1 MSDLNTLLH
10 TKLTDILTGFLNQ
23 QNENPANNQKA
34 IQLVIPTV
42 VAGLLNYVSK
52 QPSHV
57 SELFHLISGSNG
69 QQFQD
74 LLNQVTTQ
82 PESVVWDKIIELGK
96 GLLPTLLGTQTH
108 VDNTTSELATEA
120 GISSNT
126 AGSLLALVLPL
137 VLALLREQSGSNSA
151 QLAGLFTNIDSK
163 NWLENILPIGLLRAL
178 GISSIEGI
186 AATALAGLG
195 TSNTMG
201 GTATPIAEPLMAANG
216 ASMGRWVALA
226 IAALLAIWGIKSCTS
241 SDTTNTK
248 QQDVQSIE
256 NTTTANNNNTANM
269 ATATASTVADVNDN
283 IATTARV
290 LADNTSEAFYE
301 DGIVKIYFAV
311 GSSKIAKNIQTV
323 SNQIIDAGKSGKKLI
338 ISGYTDGT
346 GSATTNAKLAKQ
358 RAEAVKAFLV
368 KQNVSAANIEL
379 RKPNNTIGAAGN
391 HVEGRRVDIR
401 ME

>member
-256 NTTTANNNNTANM
+256 NTTTANNTANM

-338 ISGYTDGT
+338 ISGYTDST

>member
-178 GISSIEGI
+178 GISGIEGI

-241 SDTTNTK
+241 SDTTHTK

-256 NTTTANNNNTANM
+256 NTTTANNTANM
-269 ATATASTVADVNDN
+269 ATATASTVADVNNN

>member
-96 GLLPTLLGTQTH
+96 DLLPTLLGTQTH

-178 GISSIEGI
+178 GVSSIGSI

-201 GTATPIAEPLMAANG
+201 GTATPIAEPLVVANG
-216 ASMGRWVALA
+216 AGMGKWVALA

-241 SDTTNTK
+241 SDKTNTK

-256 NTTTANNNNTANM
+256 NTATANNTANM
-269 ATATASTVADVNDN
+269 ATATASTVADANNN

-311 GSSKIAKNIQTV
+311 GSSKIDKNIQTV

-338 ISGYTDGT
+338 ISGYTDST

-391 HVEGRRVDIR
+391 HAEGRRVDIR
-401 ME
+401 VE

>member
-126 AGSLLALVLPL
+126 AGSLLALVSPL

-201 GTATPIAEPLMAANG
+201 GTTTPIAEPLVAANG

-256 NTTTANNNNTANM
+256 NTTTANNTANM

-338 ISGYTDGT
+338 ISGYTDST

>member
-23 QNENPANNQKA
+23 QNENLANNQKA

-256 NTTTANNNNTANM
+256 NTATANNTTNM
-269 ATATASTVADVNDN
+269 ATATASTVADANNN

>member
-23 QNENPANNQKA
+23 QNENLANNQKA

-126 AGSLLALVLPL
+126 AGSLLALVSPL

-256 NTTTANNNNTANM
+256 NTATANNTTNM
-269 ATATASTVADVNDN
+269 ATATASTVADANNN

>member
-201 GTATPIAEPLMAANG
+201 GTATPIAEPLVAANG

-256 NTTTANNNNTANM
+256 NTATANN
-269 ATATASTVADVNDN
+269 N

-290 LADNTSEAFYE
+290 LADNASEAFYE

-338 ISGYTDGT
+338 ISGYTDST
-346 GSATTNAKLAKQ
+346 GSATTNTKLAKQ

-391 HVEGRRVDIR
+391 HAEGRRVDIR

>member
-23 QNENPANNQKA
+23 QNENLANNQKA

-137 VLALLREQSGSNSA
+137 VLALLREQSGNNSA

-201 GTATPIAEPLMAANG
+201 GTTTPIAEPLVAANG
-216 ASMGRWVALA
+216 ANMGRWVALA

-256 NTTTANNNNTANM
+256 NTATANNTANM

-338 ISGYTDGT
+338 ISGYTDST

>member
-108 VDNTTSELATEA
+108 VNNTTSELATEA

-201 GTATPIAEPLMAANG
+201 GTATPIAEPLVAANG

-256 NTTTANNNNTANM
+256 NTATANNTANM

-338 ISGYTDGT
+338 ISGYTDST

>member
-178 GISSIEGI
+178 GISGIEGI

-256 NTTTANNNNTANM
+256 NTTTANNTANM
-269 ATATASTVADVNDN
+269 ATATASTVADVNNN

-323 SNQIIDAGKSGKKLI
+323 SNQIIDAGKSGKKKLI

>member
-1 MSDLNTLLH
+1 M
-10 TKLTDILTGFLNQ
+10 NQ

-178 GISSIEGI
+178 GISGIEGI

-201 GTATPIAEPLMAANG
+201 GTATPIAEPLVAANG

-256 NTTTANNNNTANM
+256 NTTTANNTANM

>member
-178 GISSIEGI
+178 GISGIEGI

-201 GTATPIAEPLMAANG
+201 GTATPIAEPLVAANG

-256 NTTTANNNNTANM
+256 NTTTANNTANM

-338 ISGYTDGT
+338 ISGYTDST

>member
-69 QQFQD
+69 QQFQN

-126 AGSLLALVLPL
+126 AGSLLALVSPL

-256 NTTTANNNNTANM
+256 NTATANNTTNM

>member
-23 QNENPANNQKA
+23 QNENLANNQKA

-126 AGSLLALVLPL
+126 AGSLLALVSPL

-201 GTATPIAEPLMAANG
+201 GTTTPIAEPMVAANG
-216 ASMGRWVALA
+216 ANMGRWVALA

-256 NTTTANNNNTANM
+256 NTATANNTANM

-338 ISGYTDGT
+338 ISGYTDST

>member
-23 QNENPANNQKA
+23 QNENLANNQKA

-108 VDNTTSELATEA
+108 LDNTTSELATEA

-201 GTATPIAEPLMAANG
+201 GTTMPIAEPLVAANG

-256 NTTTANNNNTANM
+256 NTATANNTANM

-338 ISGYTDGT
+338 ISGYTDST

>member
-256 NTTTANNNNTANM
+256 NTTTANNTANM
-269 ATATASTVADVNDN
+269 ATATASTVADVNNN

>member
-126 AGSLLALVLPL
+126 AGSLLALVSPL

-195 TSNTMG
+195 TSNTMV
-201 GTATPIAEPLMAANG
+201 GTTTPIAEPLVAANG

-256 NTTTANNNNTANM
+256 NTTTANNTANM

>member
-23 QNENPANNQKA
+23 QNENLANNQKA

-126 AGSLLALVLPL
+126 AGSLLALVSPL

-201 GTATPIAEPLMAANG
+201 GTTTPIAEPLVAANG

-256 NTTTANNNNTANM
+256 NTTTANNTANM
-269 ATATASTVADVNDN
+269 ATATASTVADVNDK

-338 ISGYTDGT
+338 ISGYTDST

>member
-178 GISSIEGI
+178 GISGIEGI

-256 NTTTANNNNTANM
+256 NTTTANNTANM

-338 ISGYTDGT
+338 ISGYTDST

>member
-178 GISSIEGI
+178 GISGIEGI

-256 NTTTANNNNTANM
+256 NTTTANNTANM
-269 ATATASTVADVNDN
+269 ATATASTVADVNNN

-301 DGIVKIYFAV
+301 DSIVKIYFAV

>member
-126 AGSLLALVLPL
+126 AGSLLALVSPL

-201 GTATPIAEPLMAANG
+201 GTTTPIAEPLVAANG

-256 NTTTANNNNTANM
+256 NTTTANNTANM

>member
-1 MSDLNTLLH
+1 M
-10 TKLTDILTGFLNQ
+10 
-23 QNENPANNQKA
+23 
-34 IQLVIPTV
+34 
-42 VAGLLNYVSK
+42 
-52 QPSHV
+52 
-57 SELFHLISGSNG
+57 
-69 QQFQD
+69 
-74 LLNQVTTQ
+74 
-82 PESVVWDKIIELGK
+82 
-96 GLLPTLLGTQTH
+96 GTQTH
-108 VDNTTSELATEA
+108 VNNTTSELATEA

-201 GTATPIAEPLMAANG
+201 GTATPIAEPLVAANG

-256 NTTTANNNNTANM
+256 NTATANNTANM
-269 ATATASTVADVNDN
+269 ATATASTVADANNN

-290 LADNTSEAFYE
+290 LADDASEAFYE

-338 ISGYTDGT
+338 ISGYTDST

-379 RKPNNTIGAAGN
+379 RKPNRG
-391 HVEGRRVDIR
+391 
-401 ME
+401 

>member
-178 GISSIEGI
+178 GISGIEGI

-201 GTATPIAEPLMAANG
+201 GTATPIAEPLVAANG

-256 NTTTANNNNTANM
+256 NTTTANNTANM

-338 ISGYTDGT
+338 ISGYTDST

-358 RAEAVKAFLV
+358 RAEAVNAVLV

>member
-256 NTTTANNNNTANM
+256 NTTTANNTANM

>member
-23 QNENPANNQKA
+23 QNENLANNQKA

-201 GTATPIAEPLMAANG
+201 GTTMPIAEPLVAANG

-256 NTTTANNNNTANM
+256 NTATANNTANM

-338 ISGYTDGT
+338 ISGYTDST

>member
-137 VLALLREQSGSNSA
+137 VLALLREQSGNNSA

-201 GTATPIAEPLMAANG
+201 GTATPIAEPLVAANG

-256 NTTTANNNNTANM
+256 NTATANNTTNM

-338 ISGYTDGT
+338 ISGYTDST

-391 HVEGRRVDIR
+391 HAEGRRVDIR
-401 ME
+401 VE

>member
-23 QNENPANNQKA
+23 QNENLANNQKA

-108 VDNTTSELATEA
+108 VDNTTSALATEA

-126 AGSLLALVLPL
+126 AGSLLALVSPL

-256 NTTTANNNNTANM
+256 NTATANNTTNM
-269 ATATASTVADVNDN
+269 ATATASTVADANNN

>member
-96 GLLPTLLGTQTH
+96 DLLPTLLGTQTH

-201 GTATPIAEPLMAANG
+201 GTATPIAEPLVVANG
-216 ASMGRWVALA
+216 AGMGKWVALA

-241 SDTTNTK
+241 SDKTNTK

-256 NTTTANNNNTANM
+256 NTATANNTANM
-269 ATATASTVADVNDN
+269 ATATASTVADVNNN
-283 IATTARV
+283 ITTTARV

-311 GSSKIAKNIQTV
+311 GSSKIDKNIQTV

-338 ISGYTDGT
+338 ISGYTDST

-391 HVEGRRVDIR
+391 HAEGRRVDIR
-401 ME
+401 VE

>member
-82 PESVVWDKIIELGK
+82 PESVGWDKIIELGK
-96 GLLPTLLGTQTH
+96 VLLPTVLGTQTH

-178 GISSIEGI
+178 GISGIEGI

-256 NTTTANNNNTANM
+256 NTTTANNTANM
-269 ATATASTVADVNDN
+269 ATATASTVADVNNN

>member
-120 GISSNT
+120 CISSNT

-201 GTATPIAEPLMAANG
+201 GTATPIAEPLVAANG

-256 NTTTANNNNTANM
+256 NTATANNTANM

-338 ISGYTDGT
+338 ISGYTDST

>member
-178 GISSIEGI
+178 GISGIEGI

-256 NTTTANNNNTANM
+256 NTTTANNTANM
-269 ATATASTVADVNDN
+269 ATATASTVADVNNN